1 MPEFKAREAARAEQK
16 RRELAPFI
24 EAALARKPRM
34 APIAAADIPLG
45 RSLRAARRRAAIA
58 TSDRGGAIS
67 IPTADPLARNAA
79 K

>member
-1 MPEFKAREAARAEQK
+1 
-16 RRELAPFI
+16 LAPYI

-34 APIAAADIPLG
+34 AAIDPSTIPSVEALG
-45 RSLRAARRRAAIA
+45 RKASPAIA

-67 IPTADPLARNAA
+67 IPTADPLAA